1 MSALLV
7 RGERPGLTRAE
18 QWLRGAAALLAFSS
32 TVFAVWYA
40 AKGIFSASEYPYA
53 ANSVAKD
60 LLLIGLSA
68 LVFWDVRRWAAIAV
82 PLIVLVHVAMPV
94 IMLVVGTDHGIEQTW
109 IGPPHHDAEGFR
121 NGWLAADLLV
131 AVAFVWL
138 HRRAVR
144 ARYDLQYLPPSAFR
158 ALMALAQ
165 VLVLR
170 KEPLVAPAEVA
181 VRVDRYLH
189 GFRARRKWL
198 IRLALVGLAYWPL
211 ATLRPPFHM
220 MSVDLRERWI
230 RRRFIDDVADRV
242 IPGWLRRVRQTT
254 ILAAQQFCYMGYYG
268 DEGAAEKAGYIPFS
282 RRAGYDEAMK
292 RVDPERLGVHCLSPG
307 DIPGEELTADVVIVG
322 TGAAGATLAYELAK
336 RDREVLM
343 VERGSHV
350 APADFTENEA
360 EQLSRL
366 YADGALNFS
375 TDFHF
380 RVAQG
385 MCVGGST
392 VVNNAVCFKLPPHV
406 LERWNDPDGLNAGLH
421 EQRLWDAFGSVHDLM
436 KVAKVGPLEMLNP
449 GAFRIIK
456 RLEETARWP
465 FELVECNIADCL
477 GSGYCNIGCPFGK
490 KLSAL
495 DWTLP
500 RAQLE
505 FGDAVRIL
513 PDCRVEKVLVRDKR
527 AYGVRAHLEDGRRLT
542 IRANTVVLS
551 AGAIASSLILQRSGL
566 GGERAGRGLSFNMGS
581 PVTFDFEEVLHSERG
596 MQISHFMRPTDG
608 SDDGLV
614 FESWFNPIVAQSLF
628 MPGWFEEHWDNMHR
642 YKHMTCLG
650 TVVGTESNGSVK
662 AARLLGGVQLD
673 YTPSDRD
680 FVRMKDGVRIACELG
695 LAADAE
701 RVMPATFRPI
711 NITCKREL
719 SRIDDEIGDA
729 SDLSV
734 NSVHPQGG
742 NAMSADPLKGVVDP
756 SFRVYDTLGLHVCDA
771 SVFPS
776 SITVNPQL
784 TVMALAA
791 YAADEI

>member
-1 MSALLV
+1 MTALLV

-18 QWLRGAAALLAFSS
+18 QWLRGAAALLAFTSS
-32 TVFAVWYA
+32 GFAVWYV
-40 AKGIFSASEYPYA
+40 AKGLFTVSEYPYA

-60 LLLIGLSA
+60 LLLIGLSL

-82 PLIVLVHVAMPV
+82 PLIVLVHVAMPA
-94 IMLVVGTDHGIEQTW
+94 IMLLVGTDHGINHTW

-138 HRRAVR
+138 HRRAAR

-170 KEPLVAPAEVA
+170 QEPLVAPAEVA

-230 RRRFIDDVADRV
+230 RRRFVDDVADRV
-242 IPGWLRRVRQTT
+242 IPGWLRRLRQTT
-254 ILAAQQFCYMGYYG
+254 ILAAQQFCYMGYYA
-268 DEGAAEKAGYIPFS
+268 DEAAAEKAGYIPFS
-282 RRAGYDEAMK
+282 RRAGYDDAMK
-292 RVDPERLGVHCLSPG
+292 RVDPERLGVRCMSPA

-322 TGAAGATLAYELAK
+322 TGAGGATLAYELAR

-343 VERGSHV
+343 IERGSHV
-350 APADFTENEA
+350 PPSDFTENEA
-360 EQLSRL
+360 EQLSKL

-392 VVNNAVCFKLPPHV
+392 VVNNAVCFDLPKHV
-406 LERWNDPDGLNAGLH
+406 LARWNDPDGLNAGLD
-421 EQRLWDAFGSVHDLM
+421 EQRVWKAFRSVRDLM
-436 KVAKVGPLEMLNP
+436 KVAEVGPPETLNP
-449 GAFRIIK
+449 GAFRIIDGLK
-456 RLEETARWP
+456 HTARWP
-465 FELVECNIADCL
+465 FTLVECNIADCL
-477 GSGYCNIGCPFGK
+477 GAGYCNIGCAYGK

-505 FGDAVRIL
+505 FGDAVRVL

-527 AYGVRAHLEDGRRLT
+527 AYGVRARLEDGRRLT
-542 IRANTVVLS
+542 VRANTIVLS

-566 GGERAGRGLSFNMGS
+566 GGELAGRGLSFNMAS
-581 PVTFDFEEVLHSERG
+581 PVTFDFAEVLHAERG

-662 AARLLGGVQLD
+662 ASRLLGGVQLD

-680 FVRMKDGVRIACELG
+680 FVRMKNGVRIACELG
-695 LAADAE
+695 LEADAE

-711 NITCKREL
+711 NITCEREL

-742 NAMSADPLKGVVDP
+742 NAMSANPLQGVVDP
-756 SFRVYDTLGLHVCDA
+756 SFRVYDALGLHVCDA

>member
-18 QWLRGAAALLAFSS
+18 QWLRGAAALLAFTS

-40 AKGIFSASEYPYA
+40 VKGIVSASEYPYA

-82 PLIVLVHVAMPV
+82 PLIVLVHVAMPA

-109 IGPPHHDAEGFR
+109 IGPPPDAEVFR
-121 NGWLAADLLV
+121 TSWLAADLLV

-138 HRRAVR
+138 HRRAAR

-181 VRVDRYLH
+181 VRVDRYLA

-230 RRRFIDDVADRV
+230 RRRFVDDVADRV

-268 DEGAAEKAGYIPFS
+268 DEAAAEKAGYIPFS

-292 RVDPERLGVHCLSPG
+292 RVDPERLGVRCMSPG

-360 EQLSRL
+360 EQLSKL

-406 LERWNDPDGLNAGLH
+406 LERWNDPDGLNAGLD
-421 EQRLWDAFGSVHDLM
+421 EQRLWDAFGSVRELM
-436 KVAKVGPLEMLNP
+436 KVAEVGPLEMLNP

-456 RLEETARWP
+456 GLEETARWP

-477 GSGYCNIGCPFGK
+477 GSGYCNIGCPYGK

-542 IRANTVVLS
+542 VRANTVVLS

-608 SDDGLV
+608 TDDGLV

-662 AARLLGGVQLD
+662 ADRLLGGVKLD

-695 LAADAE
+695 LEAARSGSCRRPSA
-701 RVMPATFRPI
+701 RSTSRASASCRGSTTRSATPATSASTRSIPRAG
-711 NITCKREL
+711 TRCQPTR
-719 SRIDDEIGDA
+719 SRA
-729 SDLSV
+729 SSTPR
-734 NSVHPQGG
+734 SGSTTPW
-742 NAMSADPLKGVVDP
+742 ACTSAT
-756 SFRVYDTLGLHVCDA
+756 RR
-771 SVFPS
+771 S
-776 SITVNPQL
+776 SPRRSRSTRS
-784 TVMALAA
+784 
-791 YAADEI
+791 